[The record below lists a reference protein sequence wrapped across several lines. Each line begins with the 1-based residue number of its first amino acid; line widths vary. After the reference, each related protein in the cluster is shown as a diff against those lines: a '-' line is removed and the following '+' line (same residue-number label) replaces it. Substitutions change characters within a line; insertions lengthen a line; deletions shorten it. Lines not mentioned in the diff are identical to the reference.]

1 MAARENQG
9 LQIALIIFVM
19 LTIMLSVTT
28 FIFFRNF
35 QFEQQKYKEEQAAST
50 KLKGDVQ
57 TLQADR
63 AKFVQYLGGY
73 SANEKEATITENLD
87 KDMKAAQALGVGNL
101 PEEQRN
107 YRKLVDSQQGIIRAK
122 NSDMSKQAAELRDAK
137 DTLAKKTKD
146 FADERQKLET
156 DKENAVKDYLAAH
169 DQIQKQLTDVRAT
182 EGELTAKNAANAKE
196 LENVKSQAQ
205 AKIGDLEKALTKT
218 ETHVT
223 QLQTHLNEVETE
235 FNVNATPQ
243 GKITWVNQRD
253 NIVYI
258 DLGSDDRLHKRVT
271 FSVYDPITTDVSAHS
286 PKNPAVTKAVSKGAI
301 EVINLTGPHT
311 AECRI
316 LRDSPSHPLL
326 PGDIIYHSG
335 VAARPA
341 RSFCAGRHDGH

>member
-107 YRKLVDSQQGIIRAK
+107 YRKLVDSQQGMIRAK

-156 DKENAVKDYLAAH
+156 DKENGGERLSRRARSNSKTIDRRASHRRRIDGQKRRQCQGVGKR
-169 DQIQKQLTDVRAT
+169 QIASP
-182 EGELTAKNAANAKE
+182 GENWR
-196 LENVKSQAQ
+196 
-205 AKIGDLEKALTKT
+205 
-218 ETHVT
+218 
-223 QLQTHLNEVETE
+223 
-235 FNVNATPQ
+235 P
-243 GKITWVNQRD
+243 GK
-253 NIVYI
+253 
-258 DLGSDDRLHKRVT
+258 
-271 FSVYDPITTDVSAHS
+271 
-286 PKNPAVTKAVSKGAI
+286 
-301 EVINLTGPHT
+301 GPHQN
-311 AECRI
+311 RN
-316 LRDSPSHPLL
+316 
-326 PGDIIYHSG
+326 
-335 VAARPA
+335 ARNAIANPPQ
-341 RSFCAGRHDGH
+341 RGGN